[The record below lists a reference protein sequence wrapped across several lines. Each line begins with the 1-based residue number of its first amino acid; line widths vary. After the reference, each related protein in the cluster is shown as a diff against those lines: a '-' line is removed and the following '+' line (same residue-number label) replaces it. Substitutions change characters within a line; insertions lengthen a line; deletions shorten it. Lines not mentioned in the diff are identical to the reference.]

1 MQYGVGCAGNESLK
15 SSKLINYK
23 DLLTNLKKIENT
35 SPRIFAIDGV
45 AGSGKT
51 TLAAQLHLDLP
62 GAQVVHMD
70 DLYNGWKDPLTQ
82 ELTKRVINEILNPF
96 LEGNEVIYRKF
107 NWHQNV
113 FDEAIIIPSSQT
125 LLLEGVGAGQSA
137 FRKMLSRIIW
147 VEFDAESGFE
157 RVIARD
163 GEEVKSQMLNFL
175 KGQNKHFSAELT
187 NKAADYTISGVP

>member
-1 MQYGVGCAGNESLK
+1 LQYGVGCAGNESLK
-15 SSKLINYK
+15 NSKLINYK

>member
-51 TLAAQLHLDLP
+51 TLAAQLQLDLH
-62 GAQVVHMD
+62 AAEVVHMD
-70 DLYNGWKDPLTQ
+70 DLYNGWKDPLSQ
-82 ELTKRVINEILNPF
+82 ELTKRVLGEILKPF
-96 LEGNEVIYRKF
+96 LMGKTVSYRKF
-107 NWHQNV
+107 NWHQKV
-113 FDEAIIIPSSQT
+113 FDEAIKIPPSQT

-147 VEFDAESGFE
+147 VEFDAQSGFE
-157 RVIARD
+157 RVISRD
-163 GEEVKSQMLNFL
+163 GEVVRKEMLKFL
-175 KGQNKHFSAELT
+175 KDQNKHFSAELT

>member
-15 SSKLINYK
+15 NSKLINYK

>member
-1 MQYGVGCAGNESLK
+1 MQYGVGCAGSESLK
-15 SSKLINYK
+15 NSKLISYQ
-23 DLLTNLKKIENT
+23 DLLSNLKQIDNT
-35 SPRIFAIDGV
+35 SPHVFAIDGV

-51 TLAAQLHLDLP
+51 TLASQLQLDTLSS
-62 GAQVVHMD
+62 QVVHMD
-70 DLYNGWKDPLTQ
+70 DLYSGWKDPLSK

-96 LEGNEVIYRKF
+96 LQGNEVIYRKF
-107 NWHQNV
+107 NWQQNV
-113 FDEAIIIPSSQT
+113 FGETVKISPTKT
-125 LLLEGVGAGQSA
+125 LFLEGVGAGQSA

-163 GEEVKSQMLNFL
+163 GEVVRAQMLNFL
-175 KGQNKHFSAELT
+175 ADQNKHFSTELT

>member
-1 MQYGVGCAGNESLK
+1 MRFGVGYAGTESLK
-15 SSKLINYK
+15 NSKLISYQ
-23 DLLTNLKKIENT
+23 DLLSNLKKIDNT
-35 SPRIFAIDGV
+35 SPHVFAIDGV

-51 TLAAQLHLDLP
+51 TLSSKLQLDTP
-62 GAQVVHMD
+62 ASQVVHMD
-70 DLYNGWKDPLTQ
+70 DLYSGWKDPLS
-82 ELTKRVINEILNPF
+82 EGLTKRVIDEILNPF
-96 LEGNEVIYRKF
+96 LKGNEVIYRKF

-113 FDEAIIIPSSQT
+113 FGESMKIAPTKT
-125 LLLEGVGAGQSA
+125 LFLEGVGAGQSA

-163 GEEVKSQMLNFL
+163 GEVVKSQMLNFL
-175 KGQNKHFSAELT
+175 KDQNKHFSAELT